1 MPPTRT
7 LTKSELA
14 RLCEVSEGQ
23 VRRWC
28 NVDFYEEPPRHGLP
42 QAAKAVHPRQTE
54 FLRRNLIEYREEDE
68 K

>member
-28 NVDFYEEPPRHGLP
+28 NVDFYEELRAMGYRKR
-42 QAAKAVHPRQTE
+42 QKQFTPRQTE